1 MKETINEHITANE
14 SPVSGNSLKS
24 RLLGGGLWKML
35 FWVIS
40 IIALVTIIL
49 LSTQAGISGDELCHR
64 EQAGFVCDYYK
75 TMGKDTTALEFRP
88 PDYNLPYYGQCADN
102 LACAI
107 SRVFSIEN
115 EYAVRHTINSIFG
128 WLMMLFIA
136 LIAER
141 ICGWRGA
148 VFALLLAFFSPRLL
162 GHSFNNLKDVPFASM
177 MAMGLYYILRILQ
190 EFPKIKVRTA
200 IMLAL
205 SIGLAIAVRV
215 GGLLLIPYFA
225 MFALLLLFF
234 RNYREPGLRSET
246 FLQELKRF
254 LLYGI
259 GISLVGYVLAVLLW
273 PFALQKPISNVLLAY
288 KSMSEFSISIRQLFE
303 GALYWSDYLPWYYTP
318 KFILI
323 TIPIAVM
330 VGLVL
335 FFVFCW
341 KKKEDRFWA
350 FFILFTFFFP
360 VFWIVVT
367 HANVYGGWRHAMFA
381 YPTMVAAAAWGF
393 DGLVRWVEGKI
404 QNPKS
409 KVQNSETEGRISES
423 KGTKPV
429 LVNVGAVALLLILLI
444 GPIRHIVANHPYEY
458 VYFNELV
465 GGTKN
470 AFGRYELDYYY
481 HSTREA
487 SEWVLANAEK
497 KKDGSKII
505 VATWHPASV
514 NQFFRKDT
522 DDYQVRFVRW
532 YEKENS
538 DWDYAIFTVTG
549 MAPEYLRSKY
559 FPPKNTVKT
568 IDVNG
573 VPIAFVLKR
582 EDKSDYQAFAMKQDT
597 TKLDSV
603 IMLYKKALKVDPDN
617 MGALLNLAET
627 YLRVEKPDSSFLFL
641 DRYQDIDRESET
653 GNYLR
658 AYAYAFNNDMNMALE
673 TLHKNEKYNPKYVA
687 SYIMAIQI
695 YLQQWN
701 LSAAKKEFDKA
712 IDADIVEEYLSYLW
726 LQYCA
731 MQNIDQPAATRE
743 LYRAMAESCEKRGK
757 IKDAKRYR
765 EAMNK

>member
-24 RLLGGGLWKML
+24 RLLGGGFWKIL

-40 IIALVTIIL
+40 LIALVTIVM

-107 SRVFSIEN
+107 SRIFSVEN

-190 EFPKIKVRTA
+190 EFPKIKIRTA

-225 MFALLLLFF
+225 MFALLLLLLRNF
-234 RNYREPGLRSET
+234 RKPGLFSKT
-246 FLQELKRF
+246 FFQELKRF

-259 GISLVGYVLAVLLW
+259 GISVGGYAISVLLW
-273 PFALQKPISNVLLAY
+273 PFALQKPIRNVLLAY
-288 KSMSEFSISIRQLFE
+288 KKMSEFSISIRQLFE
-303 GALYWSDYLPWYYTP
+303 GTLYWSDYLPWYYTP
-318 KFILI
+318 KYIMM
-323 TIPIAVM
+323 TIPIAVI

-341 KKKEDRFWA
+341 RKKEDRFWA
-350 FFILFTFFFP
+350 FFVFFTFFFP
-360 VFWIVVT
+360 IFWIVFT

-381 YPTMVAAAAWGF
+381 YPPMAVAAGLGF
-393 DGLVRWVEGKI
+393 EGLVKWVEA
-404 QNPKS
+404 
-409 KVQNSETEGRISES
+409 KVQGS
-423 KGTKPV
+423 KFKVQSSNKEEQLAEVGSKKP
-429 LVNVGAVALLLILLI
+429 LVVNICAVAFLLILLI
-444 GPIRHIVANHPYEY
+444 GPIRHIIANHPYEY

-470 AFGRYELDYYY
+470 QLGNYELDYYY

-487 SEWVLANAEK
+487 SEWILANAEK
-497 KKDGSKII
+497 KEDGSKTI
-505 VATWHPASV
+505 VATWHTASV
-514 NQFFRKDT
+514 QYFFRKDT
-522 DDYQVRFVRW
+522 NDFQVRFVRW

-549 MAPEYLRSKY
+549 MAPSYLRSAN

-568 IDVNG
+568 IDVDG
-573 VPIAFVLKR
+573 VPIAIILKR
-582 EDKSDYQAFAMKQDT
+582 EDKSDCQAFAMKQDPS
-597 TKLDSV
+597 KLDSV
-603 IMLYKKALKVDPDN
+603 VMLYQKALQKDPDN
-617 MGALLNLAET
+617 LGALLNIGET
-627 YLRVEKPDSSFLFL
+627 YVRMSKPDSALIYL
-641 DRYQDIDRESET
+641 NHYYEIDAESEMA
-653 GNYLR
+653 NYMR
-658 AYAYAFNNDMNMALE
+658 AYAYVYKNDANTALDV
-673 TLHKNEKYNPKYVA
+673 LHKIQKHNPKYVA
-687 SYIMAIQI
+687 SYILAVQLH
-695 YLQQWN
+695 LQKKDYV
-701 LSAAKKEFDKA
+701 AAKKEFMKA
-712 IDADIVEEYLSYLW
+712 IDVDQMNDQLTQLW
-726 LQYCA
+726 IQYCA
-731 MQNIDQPAATRE
+731 MQNIDQNNAYIQ
-743 LYRAMAESCEKRGK
+743 LYKLMAKSFEKRGK
-757 IKDAKRYR
+757 EEEAKRYL
-765 EAMNK
+765 EAIGR

>member
-1 MKETINEHITANE
+1 MKETINEHITADE

-24 RLLGGGLWKML
+24 RLLGGGFWKIL

-40 IIALVTIIL
+40 LIALVTIVM

-107 SRVFSIEN
+107 SRIFSVEN

-225 MFALLLLFF
+225 MFALLLLLLRNF
-234 RNYREPGLRSET
+234 RKPGLFSKT
-246 FLQELKRF
+246 FFQELKRF

-259 GISLVGYVLAVLLW
+259 GISVGGYAISVLLW
-273 PFALQKPISNVLLAY
+273 PFALQKPIRNVLLAY
-288 KSMSEFSISIRQLFE
+288 KKMSEFSISIRQLFE
-303 GALYWSDYLPWYYTP
+303 GTLYWSDYLPWYYTP

-323 TIPIAVM
+323 TIPIAVI

-350 FFILFTFFFP
+350 FFVFFTFFFP
-360 VFWIVVT
+360 VFWIVFT

-393 DGLVRWVEGKI
+393 DGLVRWVEEKI
-404 QNPKS
+404 QNS
-409 KVQNSETEGRISES
+409 KTDEQTPET

-429 LVNVGAVALLLILLI
+429 LVNAGAVALLLILLI

-497 KKDGSKII
+497 KKDGSKTI

-549 MAPEYLRSKY
+549 MAPEYLRSKN

-568 IDVNG
+568 IDVDG
-573 VPIAFVLKR
+573 VPIAIILKR
-582 EDKSDYQAFAMKQDT
+582 EDKSDCQAFALKQDN

-603 IMLYKKALKVDPDN
+603 IMLYNKALKADPDN
-617 MGALLNLAET
+617 MCALLNMGET
-627 YLRVEKPDSSFLFL
+627 YMRIGKPDSALIFLN
-641 DRYQDIDRESET
+641 RYYDIDSESEM

-658 AYAYAFNNDMNMALE
+658 AYAYVNKQDAQTALDI
-673 TLHKNEKYNPKYVA
+673 LHKLQKQNRKYVA
-687 SYIMAIQI
+687 AYILAVQIQM
-695 YLQQWN
+695 QQKDFVG
-701 LSAAKKEFDKA
+701 AKKEFNKA
-712 IDADIVEEYLSYLW
+712 IDADQMNEQMTQLW

-731 MQNIDQPAATRE
+731 QQNISQNAAYIQ
-743 LYRAMAESCEKRGK
+743 LYKAMAASCEKRGK
-757 IKDAKRYR
+757 KEEAKRYLAAIGR
-765 EAMNK
+765 